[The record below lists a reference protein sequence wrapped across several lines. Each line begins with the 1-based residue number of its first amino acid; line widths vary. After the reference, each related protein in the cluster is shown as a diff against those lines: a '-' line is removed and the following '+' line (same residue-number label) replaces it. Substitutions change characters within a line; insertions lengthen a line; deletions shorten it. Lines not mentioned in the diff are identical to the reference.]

1 MDKVEKSEKLQRD
14 VKSRSEAQ
22 RRKYKE
28 QRLTQ
33 KRIDASLDRMTGSRS
48 EPDHKLN
55 PPFQRVEA
63 LLATVTKTSR
73 ENVALTDKMLADAKA
88 FGRSSR
94 MAMCFAMGLSV
105 SVVGFSFM
113 TYLDTRSMARRK
125 RN

>member
-14 VKSRSEAQ
+14 LKSRSEAQ

-33 KRIDASLDRMTGSRS
+33 KRIDASFDRMTGSRS

-63 LLATVTKTSR
+63 LLATVAERTR
-73 ENVALTDKMLADAKA
+73 EKEVLAEKMLADAKA
-88 FGRSSR
+88 FERSSR

-105 SVVGFSFM
+105 SVVGFSIM
-113 TYLDTRSMARRK
+113 MHLDTRSMARR
-125 RN
+125 